1 MVSFAIILWM
11 VGSNVSGARFP
22 NSVPKSV
29 TVKGETA
36 LAWLKVLGLEPK
48 APHQLSLALHNNEV
62 HARNIRTGNEASTTS
77 ISNQISWDPLT
88 QTLTLSGDWL
98 NQRTGSF
105 RDLPHYTFGSGFI
118 ASDFT
123 NALGWGEILKGHGFP
138 RAEEPR
144 PKDGAVLD
152 KTFSGSS
159 KPRLTVIIYR
169 MESYEEA
176 NKGKPGYMVSIGIDE

>member
-1 MVSFAIILWM
+1 MVFFAIILWM
-11 VGSNVSGARFP
+11 AGSNVSGARFP

-36 LAWLKVLGLEPK
+36 LAWLKVLGLEPS

-77 ISNQISWDPLT
+77 VSNQVSWDPLT
-88 QTLTLSGDWL
+88 QTLSLSGDWL
-98 NQRTGSF
+98 DQRTGSF

-118 ASDFT
+118 APDFN

-138 RAEEPR
+138 HSENQRQ
-144 PKDGAVLD
+144 KNGAVLD
-152 KTFSGSS
+152 KTSSGSTI
-159 KPRLTVIIYR
+159 PRLTVIIYR

-176 NKGKPGYMVSIGIDE
+176 TKDKWGYMVSIGIDE